1 MKIQL
6 KRSNVLN
13 GGVAKEPTASQM
25 EYGELAVNYNAADP
39 AIFLEDDTGA
49 IIRIAGKGSISS
61 GDVPSGGTPP
71 NSGNQVGDLFFDTT
85 LNQLLYWD
93 GSEWKPVSSE
103 LNDLTDVILTNPTE
117 DDLLVY
123 NGSEWVNA
131 NPGYLT
137 EAEVINILE
146 GNKPDGTDNP
156 GAEEYAKLSDIKDG
170 TLTIKDADDNVLG
183 EFTANQ
189 EAPAEVVIPATKWE
203 DIEDNPI
210 TIGEIEPG
218 NPSIGDLWVDMSE
231 CPPVLNIYDDCD
243 DPGNPTWQPIGG
255 GTPSPIDPDPGD
267 GNNSIT
273 PTPPGSGTELDPY
286 ILNPK
291 VVNYGQGVASDE
303 TISYTNQKPGALVQ
317 FIDQN
322 ASTNGTRYT
331 QPVGVIGADGTWSG
345 KLIFSDTPDSTVDTD
360 YTGLLKIGSSSIYYS
375 WQVRSEAL
383 IEGEI
388 EPPVAIISPE
398 DGAGMSNCFGHPC
411 CRRDYWC
418 C

>member
-146 GNKPDGTDNP
+146 GNNPDGTNKP

-170 TLTIKDADDNVLG
+170 TLTIKDFEDNILG

-189 EAPAEVVIPATKWE
+189 EGTTEVIIPATKWE
-203 DIEDNPI
+203 DIEGNPI
-210 TIGEIEPG
+210 TIGGTEPG
-218 NPSIGDLWVDMSE
+218 NPSTGDLWVNTGE
-231 CPPVLNIYDDCD
+231 CPPTLNIYDDCD
-243 DPGNPTWQPIGG
+243 DPGNPTWKPIGG
-255 GTPSPIDPDPGD
+255 GNVDAITFSPVITDDGTPNANTPGHILTVSAQNIQGGTAPVEYEYKWLVGGLTMGTNKTLNIIQTFVGQVVSCEVTVAEPDGSNPETRTAVYSKVIEIGGTIDTPEVLAPAD
-267 GNNSIT
+267 GA
-273 PTPPGSGTELDPY
+273 GSGT
-286 ILNPK
+286 IR
-291 VVNYGQGVASDE
+291 V
-303 TISYTNQKPGALVQ
+303 T
-317 FIDQN
+317 
-322 ASTNGTRYT
+322 
-331 QPVGVIGADGTWSG
+331 
-345 KLIFSDTPDSTVDTD
+345 
-360 YTGLLKIGSSSIYYS
+360 
-375 WQVRSEAL
+375 
-383 IEGEI
+383 
-388 EPPVAIISPE
+388 
-398 DGAGMSNCFGHPC
+398 
-411 CRRDYWC
+411 
-418 C
+418 